1 MGQARV
7 SMLKQ
12 KVPTPLMRR
21 HLHTWSVHLPMLLA
35 APYGVQGVAPTI
47 TLVRVL
53 LRRKRMPHA
62 LHSTGLPLGPLRH
75 WGLVSAPQWL
85 QGPARS
91 SRLLRL
97 CTTVRLPAADF
108 AVPAP
113 AACVVRL
120 ARLRGTEWAAA
131 AAAPGAAPVQLASM
145 AMWANPEFACRLR
158 RNSDSISSSASSVE
172 AEGEP
177 EGGQQRHKAIIVRR
191 YRSGGEK
198 HAFRLCTHPDT
209 DNRDVE

>member
-1 MGQARV
+1 
-7 SMLKQ
+7 
-12 KVPTPLMRR
+12 
-21 HLHTWSVHLPMLLA
+21 
-35 APYGVQGVAPTI
+35 
-47 TLVRVL
+47 
-53 LRRKRMPHA
+53 
-62 LHSTGLPLGPLRH
+62 
-75 WGLVSAPQWL
+75 
-85 QGPARS
+85 
-91 SRLLRL
+91 
-97 CTTVRLPAADF
+97 
-108 AVPAP
+108 
-113 AACVVRL
+113 
-120 ARLRGTEWAAA
+120 
-131 AAAPGAAPVQLASM
+131 M